1 MKKLIPI
8 LQNLIYTTYL
18 AELLPFSTSLFFL
31 KKINGR
37 GAKVFFFYVSAI
49 AFFICLSTYF
59 KFQNDR
65 VHQLLV
71 NRIFLVVEFSTLSW
85 FYFSQLVF
93 KYKKAVFLS
102 ASIFFLLYSIFDY
115 LTTESSKNFSFIP
128 LVFECLFFVMVII
141 YFFYEKIQYNLS
153 IPILHTAEFWIS
165 IALLLYFSGNF
176 FLFLYSKSMYNN
188 PSFRVQFTIIY
199 NTLTIFR
206 DILLTV
212 AVLVKV
218 YITTNTKNLNDPI
231 EIDLGT
237 FNPLQNKPNL

>member
-1 MKKLIPI
+1 M
-8 LQNLIYTTYL
+8 
-18 AELLPFSTSLFFL
+18 
-31 KKINGR
+31 
-37 GAKVFFFYVSAI
+37 
-49 AFFICLSTYF
+49 
-59 KFQNDR
+59 
-65 VHQLLV
+65 

-128 LVFECLFFVMVII
+128 LVVECLFFVMVII